1 MPDLEGSLTKLFT
14 SGKKLSRR
22 KSYLEQK
29 GVGSES
35 PFHKFIPAV
44 YFFNDYF
51 YLRIFQKPLFK

>member
-1 MPDLEGSLTKLFT
+1 MPDFEGSLTKLFI

-35 PFHKFIPAV
+35 HFHKFIPAV
-44 YFFNDYF
+44 YFLNEFF
-51 YLRIFQKPLFK
+51 YLGGSKAAL